1 MSGRGLASSGESMT
15 KFRLSTIALVALAAG
30 GAFTSAASAA
40 VDPTAVSSAVSTAIT
55 GATPNGPPAVT
66 VAIKAA
72 VEAEL
77 KQFGTPDAKS
87 VVTDLIAD
95 AISDGATPQEIGQ
108 ALGQAALELGA
119 PDSNAIADAVGGAG
133 DSEILSAFDTT
144 VASAAGGAELAAEA
158 DAHTGQNQ
166 PNGPLTV
173 GAVSAGGGVTGAGAG
188 VSGSACVEAS
198 PNQCQ

>member
-1 MSGRGLASSGESMT
+1 MASSGESMT
-15 KFRLSTIALVALAAG
+15 KLRFSTIALVALTAG

-66 VAIKAA
+66 VAIKAT

-77 KQFGTPDAKS
+77 KQFGTADAKS

-133 DSEILSAFDTT
+133 DSEILAAFDTT
-144 VASAAGGAELAAEA
+144 VASSVGGAELAAEA

-166 PNGPLTV
+166 PSGPLAV
-173 GAVSAGGGVTGAGAG
+173 GAVSAGGGVTGAGTSANG
-188 VSGSACVEAS
+188 SGCVETS